1 MSENYKIITGNCL
14 DKLKEL
20 EDNSIDAIVTDP
32 PYDLVSIN
40 KRFGK
45 ENSAE
50 CKYGND
56 GSFQRLSKGFMGKE
70 WDGTGIAFK
79 KEVWEECLRVLK
91 HGGHLLSFG
100 GTRTYHRMTC
110 AIEDAGF
117 EIRDC
122 VFWTYGSGF
131 PKSLNIEKA
140 INKKEGVEFESKP
153 AEGVGFM
160 KPDSEDW
167 NVTKNQL
174 IQKGESSLIAKEWE
188 GWGTALKP
196 AVEPIVM
203 ARKPLK
209 EKTIVENV
217 IKWGV
222 GGINIDESRISTN
235 EDLTIIREGNKELDT
250 NQQGWGFKSVSRG
263 NQGRFPANLIWTHHP
278 DCKYVGTKKVKAI
291 SGGRIGNAG
300 SMLNMCGNTYEKG
313 NPGKGDTEG
322 NEMVESWECVEG
334 CPSKEFDKA
343 GITKT
348 KANEN
353 YKWNNINCENA
364 NTFTGRGVYT
374 PRNDEGTPARFFKS
388 FSYEQEDLDYAPFYY
403 CAKASKSERNE
414 GLDGFE
420 EKQTTGGGGLTAEI
434 KEDGSYETASAGGK
448 YRSIKGKQS
457 NIHPTVKPI
466 KLMEYLIKM
475 VTPKGGIVLDPF
487 MGSGTTGCACVKNNY
502 KFIGIEMTEEYIPI
516 AEARIKAHVPTQQ
529 KLEGRE

>member
-1 MSENYKIITGNCL
+1 MSYDYKIITGNCL

-32 PYDLVSIN
+32 PYEL
-40 KRFGK
+40 
-45 ENSAE
+45 
-50 CKYGND
+50 
-56 GSFQRLSKGFMGKE
+56 GFMGKK
-70 WDGTGIAFK
+70 WDNTGVAYNVELWK
-79 KEVWEECLRVLK
+79 ECLRVLK

-122 VFWTYGSGF
+122 VFYCYGSGF
-131 PKSLNIEKA
+131 PKSQN
-140 INKKEGVEFESKP
+140 
-153 AEGVGFM
+153 
-160 KPDSEDW
+160 
-167 NVTKNQL
+167 
-174 IQKGESSLIAKEWE
+174 IAKMIEGKLTIGSANTTAFKKLNGERKNITNGYTKMEYEQGNKPSNYNKNDNGGSVIKPIFTTKEAQYWE

-222 GGINIDESRISTN
+222 GGINIDESRIGTDQILTCGGRKGGVAYGDWKEKIN
-235 EDLTIIREGNKELDT
+235 EYH
-250 NQQGWGFKSVSRG
+250 
-263 NQGRFPANLIWTHHP
+263 QGRFPANLIWTHHP
-278 DCKYVGTKKVKAI
+278 DCKCVGTKEVNSNAHYPEMNVTGYGKNF
-291 SGGRIGNAG
+291 GG
-300 SMLNMCGNTYEKG
+300 K
-313 NPGKGDTEG
+313 TEYVAEG
-322 NEMVESWECVEG
+322 ERPKSEIVESWECVAG

-343 GITKT
+343 GVSKT

-353 YKWNNINCENA
+353 YKWNNVNCENA
-364 NTFTGRGVYT
+364 NTFRGRGVYT
-374 PRNDEGTPARFFKS
+374 PRNDEGTPGRFFKS

-420 EKQTTGGGGLTAEI
+420 DTERK
-434 KEDGSYETASAGGK
+434 
-448 YRSIKGKQS
+448 
-457 NIHPTVKPI
+457 NFHPTVKPI

-475 VTPKGGIVLDPF
+475 VTPKGGVVLDPF
-487 MGSGTTGCACVKNNY
+487 MGSGTTGCACVKNGY

-529 KLEGRE
+529 KLEGIE

>member
-1 MSENYKIITGNCL
+1 MNYKYKIITGNCL

-32 PYDLVSIN
+32 PYEL
-40 KRFGK
+40 
-45 ENSAE
+45 
-50 CKYGND
+50 
-56 GSFQRLSKGFMGKE
+56 GFMGKK
-70 WDGTGIAFK
+70 WDNSGIAYNVELWK
-79 KEVWEECLRVLK
+79 ECLRVLK

-100 GTRTYHRMTC
+100 GTRTFHRMTC

-122 VFWTYGSGF
+122 VFWAYGSGF
-131 PKSLNIEKA
+131 PKSLNVG
-140 INKKEGVEFESKP
+140 KK
-153 AEGVGFM
+153 
-160 KPDSEDW
+160 
-167 NVTKNQL
+167 
-174 IQKGESSLIAKEWE
+174 IKEWE

-222 GGINIDESRISTN
+222 GGINIDESRIAPIGMPIKKLGES
-235 EDLTIIREGNKELDT
+235 
-250 NQQGWGFKSVSRG
+250 QVV
-263 NQGRFPANLIWTHHP
+263 GRFPANLIWTHHP
-278 DCKYVGTKKVKAI
+278 DCKLVGIKEVSSNAHYPEMNVTGYGKNF
-291 SGGRIGNAG
+291 GG
-300 SMLNMCGNTYEKG
+300 K
-313 NPGKGDTEG
+313 TEYIAEG
-322 NEMVESWECVEG
+322 ERPKTEMVESWECVEG

-353 YKWNNINCENA
+353 YKWNNVNCENA

-403 CAKASKSERNE
+403 CAKASKSERNK
-414 GLDGFE
+414 GLE
-420 EKQTTGGGGLTAEI
+420 ELKC
-434 KEDGSYETASAGGK
+434 
-448 YRSIKGKQS
+448 
-457 NIHPTVKPI
+457 IHPTVKPI

-529 KLEGRE
+529 KLEGIE